1 MAEAVATAAPRRQR
15 PVRHLLLGRR
25 GRREIHRQALSI
37 ALAII
42 PFGVAFGIASADAG
56 LTAWQASA
64 FSLLVFAG
72 SAQFA
77 AVEVIGDG
85 ARPWPPSRRGC
96 C

>member
-1 MAEAVATAAPRRQR
+1 M
-15 PVRHLLLGRR
+15 
-25 GRREIHRQALSI
+25 
-37 ALAII
+37 I

-85 ARPWPPSRRGC
+85 GSALATITAGLVLNLRSLALGVAMTPALTGPWWKRPRGRSS
-96 C
+96 